1 MYISYEDWKNVY
13 GGKDICESNDRK
25 LNLKNAIDP
34 VLGDQLES
42 VFSVVS
48 APDNT
53 VQSKLVSLT
62 KKAGF

>member
-1 MYISYEDWKNVY
+1 MLTYIHVCLKIKNNHS
-13 GGKDICESNDRK
+13 IE
-25 LNLKNAIDP
+25 LI
-34 VLGDQLES
+34 LGDLLQS

-62 KKAGF
+62 KTAGF